1 MILLIDLPNYVH
13 FYFINKIEE
22 KKRDSVFPM
31 HNLFLIYG
39 HPESIR
45 SQEGEERRRNGNE
58 KRGGGCEDCKA
69 TVRMEGDTEREGGG
83 KLGNTWKL
91 LSAYDEAPY
100 SHILKHRYLMNCPNH
115 VGNGVGP
122 VGVGTAAPIS
132 ASHALQLYTF
142 PACIAPPLT

>member
-39 HPESIR
+39 HPESIL

-58 KRGGGCEDCKA
+58 KGGGGARIAKPQSEWK
-69 TVRMEGDTEREGGG
+69 VIQKEGGAANWET
-83 KLGNTWKL
+83 LGN
-91 LSAYDEAPY
+91 SYQHMMRR
-100 SHILKHRYLMNCPNH
+100 HIP
-115 VGNGVGP
+115 
-122 VGVGTAAPIS
+122 
-132 ASHALQLYTF
+132 TF
-142 PACIAPPLT
+142 